1 MKIQSWRTK
10 PKSEDSWS
18 TFLFILFY
26 SFKKGGGGNHL
37 MENINS
43 QVLLSIFYRRWYI
56 LNKFMK
62 KKVLQFSSAFKTEI
76 DQGSEVKGHEAP
88 LPYEHIKNISTCGK
102 ILTKK

>member
-1 MKIQSWRTK
+1 
-10 PKSEDSWS
+10 
-18 TFLFILFY
+18 
-26 SFKKGGGGNHL
+26 

-56 LNKFMK
+56 FYKFMK
-62 KKVLQFSSAFKTEI
+62 KKVLQFSSAFKKEI
-76 DQGSEVKGHEAP
+76 DQGSGVKGHEAP

>member
-1 MKIQSWRTK
+1 MKNKAQIWRLLK
-10 PKSEDSWS
+10 YFS
-18 TFLFILFY
+18 LHFILQFQ
-26 SFKKGGGGNHL
+26 KGGGNHL